1 MQLFLIDVGCGHY
14 KFHIKRHELDEEN
27 VIRAELRLL
36 QKSSMRLDGDYNVEI
51 YYPLTKQAHK
61 SLKSLSKLS
70 FMHIDSTPGWKTFD
84 ITPIVLKWK
93 QGLANH
99 GLQIKLTKNGNMLS
113 CEGVFTEEKDSLEKP
128 SLVVFTHD
136 HSNELLK
143 DIKEDKANPVETQQE
158 RRRRHSDISATTN
171 TSTVVRNVNCHL
183 TEMLVKAESLT
194 FGSIHVLLP
203 KQFNAGECKGHCT
216 KLDSQIIQRNTIKN
230 YADILSIYYR
240 NTKEIQNVPSRCCKA
255 TAFKMVPMVFYDEKA
270 EEKLIKVNIPA
281 QAAECSCL

>member
-1 MQLFLIDVGCGHY
+1 MTDVCCGHY
-14 KFHIKRHELDEEN
+14 KFHIKRHELDEEE

-36 QKSSMRLDGDYNVEI
+36 QKSSVKLEGHYNVEI
-51 YYPLTKQAHK
+51 YHLLNKQAHK
-61 SLKSLSKLS
+61 LSSKLS
-70 FMHIDSTPGWKTFD
+70 FVDIDSTPGWKTFD

-99 GLQIKLTKNGNMLS
+99 GLQVKLTKNGNRLS
-113 CEGVFTEEKDSLEKP
+113 CEVFTEEKDSLEKP

-136 HSNELLK
+136 YSTELPK
-143 DIKEDKANPVETQQE
+143 DIKKDITNPVESKKE

-171 TSTVVRNVNCHL
+171 TSKVVQNVKCHL

-194 FGSIHVLLP
+194 FGSIRVLLP

-216 KLDSQIIQRNTIKN
+216 KLDSQILQRNSVKN

-240 NTKEIQNVPSRCCKA
+240 NTKEIQEVPSRCCIA
-255 TAFKMVPMVFYDEKA
+255 TAFHMVPMVFYDEMA
-270 EEKLIKVNIPA
+270 QEKLIKVNIPA
-281 QAAECSCL
+281 RAAECSCL